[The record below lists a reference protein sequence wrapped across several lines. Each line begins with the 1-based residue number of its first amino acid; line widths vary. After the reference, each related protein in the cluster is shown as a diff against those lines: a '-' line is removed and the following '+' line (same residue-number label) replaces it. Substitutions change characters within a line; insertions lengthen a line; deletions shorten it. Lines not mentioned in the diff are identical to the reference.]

1 MYPVKVS
8 IQLRPVW
15 HTDIPQIKVGIPGN
29 IKTLYLDKPTTFN
42 FEYIAENNSSLIV
55 EFLNKTVDDTN
66 LEKNLDKAVI
76 IEDISFFG
84 ISDTKFIWAG
94 IYTPIY
100 PEHLTNQP
108 KTLTNVTY
116 LGFNGQWKLDF
127 TVPVFT
133 WIHQIQNLGW
143 VYN

>member
-8 IQLRPVW
+8 VSLTPIW
-15 HTDIPQIKVGIPGN
+15 HNEQPLVRVGVPGN
-29 IKTLYLDKPTTFN
+29 LKTLYLDKPTTFN
-42 FEYIAENNSSLIV
+42 FDYISVNNSSLIV
-55 EFLNKTVDDTN
+55 EFLNKTNVDTIVD
-66 LEKNLDKAVI
+66 KNLDKAII

-84 ISDTKFIWAG
+84 ISDPKFIWAG

-100 PEHLTNQP
+100 PEHLTTQP

-116 LGFNGQWKLDF
+116 LGFSGQWKLDF

-133 WIHQIQNLGW
+133 WIHKIQDLGW
-143 VYN
+143 IYD